1 MTVEEGLYPSRPG
14 GAAKARAAADP
25 VSAVREAL
33 RPVLSG
39 GPLDVLDV
47 GGGTGHYAV
56 PLAGLGHRVT
66 VVDPNPD
73 ALAILERRAA
83 EAGVAVHGVQGDAAD
98 VAALVG
104 PDRADLVL
112 CHSVLEYLDDVP
124 AGVAALVEVTRPGGT
139 VSLLVPGA
147 LGAVLHRAAAGRFAE
162 ARKALTAPD
171 GRWGDRDPVPRRF
184 TRASLLALAAGAGL
198 AEPRVQG
205 VRVFGDLVPGA
216 AAEADPRAAEALAAL
231 EADASTHPV
240 LADLAASLHLAA
252 VRPARDPLTERGDP
266 ESGGPRVP

>member
-1 MTVEEGLYPSRPG
+1 MTVEEGLSRAG
-14 GAAKARAAADP
+14 SAAAHPDPAGPRHAGPRGARASADP
-25 VSAVREAL
+25 VSVVREAL
-33 RPVLSG
+33 RPVLAG

-56 PLAGLGHRVT
+56 PLAALGHHVT
-66 VVDPNPD
+66 VVDPNAD

-83 EAGVAVHGVQGDAAD
+83 EAGVAVHGVQGEAAD

-104 PDRADLVL
+104 PARADLVL
-112 CHSVLEYLDDVP
+112 CHSVLEYLEDVP
-124 AGVAALVEVTRPGGT
+124 RGLAALVEVTRPGGT

-147 LGAVLHRAAAGRFAE
+147 LAAVVHRAVAGHFAE
-162 ARKALTAPD
+162 AQRALTAED

-184 TRASLLALAAGAGL
+184 TRAGLLELAAGAGL
-198 AEPRVQG
+198 AEPRIQG

-231 EADASTHPV
+231 ETAASAHPV
-240 LADLAASLHLAA
+240 LADLAARLHLT
-252 VRPARDPLTERGDP
+252 ARR
-266 ESGGPRVP
+266 PRVA